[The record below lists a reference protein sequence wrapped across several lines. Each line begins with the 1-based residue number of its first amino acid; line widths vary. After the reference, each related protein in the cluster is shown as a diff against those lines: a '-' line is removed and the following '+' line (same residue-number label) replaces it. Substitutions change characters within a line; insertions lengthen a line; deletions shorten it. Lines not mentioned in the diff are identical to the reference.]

1 MQTLINKLIELLK
14 WPVAL
19 YMLVSLPAFI
29 QSISYFRINNI
40 PTVALIGGFFAFFI
54 IRGFMDNET
63 KTTMEIA
70 AHEMTHAFFA
80 LLTLH
85 KVKSLRVNPEND
97 GGAMTFDGPV
107 NWLIIIAP
115 YFFPLFGMCVMF
127 GISIYTHYWAS
138 NFILSLIM
146 GFFIGYHLDT
156 VTSQIHEKQ
165 TDLPKVGYKFCF
177 IFLPGANL
185 WAIGSMAAFN
195 SRGWDGFWI
204 YQSLISRLNSQNID
218 FLQRY
223 LSNIF

>member
-1 MQTLINKLIELLK
+1 MQTLLNKIIELLK
-14 WPVAL
+14 WPVAI
-19 YMLVSLPAFI
+19 YMLISIPAFV
-29 QSISYFRINNI
+29 QSLSYFRIGNI
-40 PTVALIGGFFAFFI
+40 PTLAMIGGFLGFFI
-54 IRGFMDNET
+54 IRGFMDTDT

-97 GGAMTFDGPV
+97 GGEMSFSGPI

-127 GISIYTHYWAS
+127 GISFYTHYWGS
-138 NFILSLIM
+138 NFILNLIM
-146 GFFIGYHLDT
+146 GFFIGYHVDT
-156 VTSQIHEKQ
+156 VTSQIHDKQ

-177 IFLPGANL
+177 IFLPGANF

-195 SRGWDGFWI
+195 SRGWDGFFI
-204 YQSLISRLNSQNID
+204 YQKLIEHLNAQNINWV
-218 FLQRY
+218 LQKI
-223 LSNIF
+223 SQIF